1 MGGGALEE
9 ARRACGSKRRRA
21 AGLVLAAIALAAAG
35 TATQLTGTTAVH
47 GDKTQMP
54 DGAAFTAR
62 ARFGTDPD
70 DGEFH

>member
-1 MGGGALEE
+1 MQE

-35 TATQLTGTTAVH
+35 TATQLTETTAD
-47 GDKTQMP
+47 GLDKTQMH
-54 DGAAFTAR
+54 DGAAVTAR
-62 ARFGTDPD
+62 ARCGTDPY